1 MKGGAIWH
9 DLSRAEL
16 DREYDNRAKVPDSAQ
31 QIAWYGRRSA
41 ETREAL
47 GGALD
52 VRYGPHQAETLDI
65 FGAGPP
71 AGRPVNVFFH
81 GGYWRAMHKDDFSF
95 VANAFVPAGM
105 LAVVVNYALVPS
117 VDMDELVAQC
127 RRAMAWLYRNIA
139 DYGGDP
145 GRLFV
150 SGHSAGGHLVAMLM
164 ATDWPAFDAGCPADL
179 VAGGLGISGL
189 YDLEPIR
196 LCFLNESLGLD
207 REATRRNSPL
217 HLRRRVAGELVLVYG
232 AEEGDE
238 YAWQSDVLGRAW
250 EKTRVE
256 VMAGHDHFSIMR
268 QLDDPGSALSRIA
281 LGMMTI
287 A

>member
-31 QIAWYGRRSA
+31 QIVWYGRRSA

-164 ATDWPAFDAGCPADL
+164 ATDWPAFDTGCPADL

>member
-1 MKGGAIWH
+1 
-9 DLSRAEL
+9 
-16 DREYDNRAKVPDSAQ
+16 
-31 QIAWYGRRSA
+31 
-41 ETREAL
+41 
-47 GGALD
+47 
-52 VRYGPHQAETLDI
+52 
-65 FGAGPP
+65 
-71 AGRPVNVFFH
+71 
-81 GGYWRAMHKDDFSF
+81 
-95 VANAFVPAGM
+95 
-105 LAVVVNYALVPS
+105 
-117 VDMDELVAQC
+117 
-127 RRAMAWLYRNIA
+127 RNIA

-217 HLRRRVAGELVLVYG
+217 HRRGRVAGELVLVCG

-238 YAWQSDVLGRAW
+238 DAWQGDVLGRAW